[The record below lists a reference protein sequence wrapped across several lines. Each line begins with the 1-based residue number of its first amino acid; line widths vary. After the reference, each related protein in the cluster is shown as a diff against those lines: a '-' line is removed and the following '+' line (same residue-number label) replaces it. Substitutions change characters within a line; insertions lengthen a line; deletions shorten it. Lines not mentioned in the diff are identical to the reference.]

1 MEGTIIWET
10 IKAVTIILTIMD
22 SEPFIRIMN
31 RIQLAIRAPRFINN
45 LIDCSFCVTFW
56 LSVIASLTLQTTT
69 PIFISIIVNM
79 IIQKI
84 N

>member
-31 RIQLAIRAPRFINN
+31 RIQLAIRPPRFINN

-56 LSVIASLTLQTTT
+56 LSVVASLALQTTT
-69 PIFISIIVNM
+69 PIFISIIVNI